1 MRERLTHKFPDLD
14 LVDPDVPAIAHL
26 EKLAREAEAAGLAVK
41 GVTKSGG
48 ASASAGIGGMVL
60 VTSRMDFPALIWARG
75 IRSR

>member
-1 MRERLTHKFPDLD
+1 MPVSPMPQRLTHKFPDLD

-60 VTSRMDFPALIWARG
+60 VT
-75 IRSR
+75 